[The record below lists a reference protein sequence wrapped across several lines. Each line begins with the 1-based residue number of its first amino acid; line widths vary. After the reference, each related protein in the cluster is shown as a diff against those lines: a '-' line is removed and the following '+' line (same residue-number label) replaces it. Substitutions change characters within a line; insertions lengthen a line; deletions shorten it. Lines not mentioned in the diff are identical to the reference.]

1 MFGHEIIRE
10 ARKRAGLTQD
20 QLATALGVKQ
30 SLISKYESGKVSP
43 TLEQLQRIA
52 DICNSPFEAF
62 LGRSPLSAKD
72 INYVQQAA
80 KNAPKA
86 ESVEQEN
93 MARMNRAMGAL
104 NMEGQQEAIK
114 RVEEMADL
122 SKYKKASFMQ
132 VWGYD
137 KPNKPE

>member
-1 MFGHEIIRE
+1 MFTSERIKTVRNE
-10 ARKRAGLTQD
+10 AGLTQE
-20 QLATALGVKQ
+20 QLANALGVKRAV
-30 SLISKYESGKVSP
+30 ISKYETGKISP
-43 TLEQLQRIA
+43 TIDQLQKIA
-52 DICNSPFEAF
+52 AACNSPFEAF